1 MIWIALTLWVLIGI
15 YAFYL
20 ELASTPKYQVQE
32 YFDDNKLGLLVL
44 FLMYCSIGIV
54 ILLFSWLDGNS
65 NNDYKG
71 I

>member
-32 YFDDNKLGLLVL
+32 YFDDNK
-44 FLMYCSIGIV
+44 
-54 ILLFSWLDGNS
+54 
-65 NNDYKG
+65 
-71 I
+71 